1 MVDVSPDLIAGRYRL
16 MNRIGSGGMGHVW
29 LAWDERLSRAVAV
42 KQLHSPVGLDEADAR
57 VAHARA
63 MREARNTARLHHPN
77 AVPVFDVVDHDGQP
91 CLVMQYLPSRSL
103 HAVLAERGPLPVREV
118 AQLGAELG
126 SALAAAHRADIVHR
140 DVKPGNVLVA
150 EDGTARITD
159 FGISHAVGDVSLT
172 STGMVT
178 GTPAYLAP
186 EVARGAPSSPA
197 SDVFSLG
204 ATLYAAVEG
213 SPPFGTGNNPM
224 ALLHRV
230 ASGSITPPGDGPL
243 APVLLAMLAASP
255 DDRPS
260 MQDVSADLAEVA
272 AGRPPRGPVAPP
284 GAGTDLRP
292 DRTRVLPVG
301 GTARTAGAATA
312 GAAAAGAAA
321 AGGAASLAGDN
332 LGGDTS
338 DTSRLPAAGAS
349 GATDAP
355 ARVMATPPSDATR
368 LETGGD
374 EGGVGGADVDR
385 DGEAPGRRRSA
396 VLLVVALLVL
406 AGAGLAIWGL
416 QRDTTDPGG
425 QAAPPVASS
434 SPRTPSV
441 TRPPTS
447 PTTSRAESPS
457 PSTTAPTSTRPA
469 TPSNTPSTAPS
480 PAPSTTVS
488 ARPTDAELARAVRDY
503 YALLPG
509 NTDAGWARL
518 TDRYRSTTSGSR
530 ATYERFW
537 GSVSS
542 VDVRQATG
550 SAPRSVVA
558 TLRYAFDDGRRFEE
572 RTAYSLVD
580 DGGILKIDRS
590 SVLSSRQL

>member
-1 MVDVSPDLIAGRYRL
+1 MVGQEPDLIAGRYRL

-29 LAWDERLSRAVAV
+29 LAWDERLSRAVAL
-42 KQLHSPVGLDEADAR
+42 KQLHSPVGLGEADAR
-57 VAHARA
+57 VAHERA

-103 HAVLAERGPLPVREV
+103 HALLVERGPLPVREV
-118 AQLGAELG
+118 AKLGAELA

-159 FGISHAVGDVSLT
+159 FGISHALGDASLT

-186 EVARGAPSSPA
+186 EVARGGPSSPA

-213 SPPFGTGNNPM
+213 APPFGTGDNPM

-243 APVLLAMLAASP
+243 APVLLAMLAAAP

-260 MQDVSADLAEVA
+260 MQEVSANLAEVA
-272 AGRPPRGPVAPP
+272 AGRRPPSGVAPSP
-284 GAGTDLRP
+284 ADAREERE
-292 DRTRVLPVG
+292 DRVSRTRVLPVG
-301 GTARTAGAATA
+301 PRSREDGVGRPGVAG
-312 GAAAAGAAA
+312 AAAGAA
-321 AGGAASLAGDN
+321 GGAAAGSAPADVTDD
-332 LGGDTS
+332 LGGEIPSAPRPASAARVAVGAPPRT
-338 DTSRLPAAGAS
+338 PAA
-349 GATDAP
+349 AP
-355 ARVMATPPSDATR
+355 ADAT
-368 LETGGD
+368 
-374 EGGVGGADVDR
+374 GADD
-385 DGEAPGRRRSA
+385 DGSEGEDPARRRA
-396 VLLVVALLVL
+396 AILVLLALVVL
-406 AGAGLAIWGL
+406 AGAGLAVWGL
-416 QRDTTDPGG
+416 QRDAGKAGDV
-425 QAAPPVASS
+425 AAPPVATS
-434 SPRTPSV
+434 SPRAPSTTP
-441 TRPPTS
+441 RPT
-447 PTTSRAESPS
+447 
-457 PSTTAPTSTRPA
+457 TTAPTTSKAQAASPSTPPSPRPS
-469 TPSNTPSTAPS
+469 TSSPRPSTAAPTTA
-480 PAPSTTVS
+480 PAGT
-488 ARPTDAELARAVRDY
+488 TDAQLARAVRDY

-509 NTDAGWARL
+509 DTDAGWARL

-537 GSVSS
+537 SSITS

-550 SAPRSVVA
+550 SAPGSVVA
-558 TLRYAFDDGRRFEE
+558 TLRYVFDDGRRYEE
-572 RTAYSLVD
+572 RTSYSLVD
-580 DGGILKIDRS
+580 DGGTLKIDRS
-590 SVLSSRQL
+590 SVLSSRRL

>member
-1 MVDVSPDLIAGRYRL
+1 
-16 MNRIGSGGMGHVW
+16 
-29 LAWDERLSRAVAV
+29 
-42 KQLHSPVGLDEADAR
+42 
-57 VAHARA
+57 
-63 MREARNTARLHHPN
+63 
-77 AVPVFDVVDHDGQP
+77 
-91 CLVMQYLPSRSL
+91 
-103 HAVLAERGPLPVREV
+103 
-118 AQLGAELG
+118 
-126 SALAAAHRADIVHR
+126 
-140 DVKPGNVLVA
+140 
-150 EDGTARITD
+150 
-159 FGISHAVGDVSLT
+159 
-172 STGMVT
+172 
-178 GTPAYLAP
+178 
-186 EVARGAPSSPA
+186 
-197 SDVFSLG
+197 
-204 ATLYAAVEG
+204 
-213 SPPFGTGNNPM
+213 
-224 ALLHRV
+224 
-230 ASGSITPPGDGPL
+230 
-243 APVLLAMLAASP
+243 
-255 DDRPS
+255 
-260 MQDVSADLAEVA
+260 
-272 AGRPPRGPVAPP
+272 
-284 GAGTDLRP
+284 
-292 DRTRVLPVG
+292 
-301 GTARTAGAATA
+301 
-312 GAAAAGAAA
+312 AGAAA

-338 DTSRLPAAGAS
+338 VTSRLPAAGAS

-447 PTTSRAESPS
+447 PRTSRAESPS

-488 ARPTDAELARAVRDY
+488 GRPTDAELARAVRDY

>member
-29 LAWDERLSRAVAV
+29 LAWDERLSRAVAL

-103 HAVLAERGPLPVREV
+103 HAVLAERGPLPVRDV
-118 AQLGAELG
+118 AKLGAELA

-272 AGRPPRGPVAPP
+272 AGGPPRSGSTTPSGEGPA
-284 GAGTDLRP
+284 DRP
-292 DRTRVLPVG
+292 DRTRVLPTG
-301 GTARTAGAATA
+301 GAIGAEP
-312 GAAAAGAAA
+312 GAAGAVAA
-321 AGGAASLAGDN
+321 DASDDLGGPTPGTTRLPSPVAPAAVRSPDPALPAPPSAAPRPDDHGRDSGDRGEAGD
-332 LGGDTS
+332 
-338 DTSRLPAAGAS
+338 
-349 GATDAP
+349 
-355 ARVMATPPSDATR
+355 
-368 LETGGD
+368 
-374 EGGVGGADVDR
+374 DVDQ
-385 DGEAPGRRRSA
+385 DGRGPDRRRVA
-396 VLLVVALLVL
+396 VLLLVVLVVL
-406 AGAGLAIWGL
+406 GGAGLAVWGL
-416 QRDTTDPGG
+416 QRDTTDAGG

-434 SPRTPSV
+434 SPRTTTA
-441 TRPPTS
+441 TRPTTP
-447 PTTSRAESPS
+447 PTTSRAETPS
-457 PSTTAPTSTRPA
+457 PTTTTPQSPRPSTPS
-469 TPSNTPSTAPS
+469 TPSNPPATTSTAPS
-480 PAPSTTVS
+480 TRTGATT
-488 ARPTDAELARAVRDY
+488 DGELARAVRDY

-509 NTDAGWARL
+509 DTDAGWARL
-518 TDRYRSTTSGSR
+518 TDRYRSTTAGSR

-537 GSVSS
+537 GSVAS

-550 SAPRSVVA
+550 SAPGSVVA

>member
-1 MVDVSPDLIAGRYRL
+1 MVDRQADLIAGRYRL

-29 LAWDERLSRAVAV
+29 LAWDERLSRAVAL
-42 KQLHSPVGLDEADAR
+42 KQLHSPVGLDEADTR
-57 VAHARA
+57 VAHERA

-118 AQLGAELG
+118 AKLGGELAA
-126 SALAAAHRADIVHR
+126 ALAAAHRADIVHR

-159 FGISHAVGDVSLT
+159 FGISHAVGDASLT

-186 EVARGAPSSPA
+186 EVARGAASSPA

-204 ATLYAAVEG
+204 ATLYAAAEG
-213 SPPFGTGNNPM
+213 TPPFGTGDNAM

-243 APVLLAMLAASP
+243 APVLLSMLAASP
-255 DDRPS
+255 EDRPS
-260 MQDVSADLAEVA
+260 MQDVSAELAEVA
-272 AGRPPRGPVAPP
+272 AGRPPRG
-284 GAGTDLRP
+284 GAVTSSDDGPADRP
-292 DRTRVLPVG
+292 ARTRVLPAG
-301 GTARTAGAATA
+301 GAARAAGAGAA
-312 GAAAAGAAA
+312 AAA
-321 AGGAASLAGDN
+321 AGGAGGASRHDGDRGGDD
-332 LGGDTS
+332 LGGATPG
-338 DTSRLPAAGAS
+338 TTRLPTAGAPDP
-349 GATDAP
+349 TDTP
-355 ARVMATPPSDATR
+355 ARATPPPPSEVAWP
-368 LETGGD
+368 EGGD
-374 EGGVGGADVDR
+374 HDGEVVDR
-385 DGEAPGRRRSA
+385 GESPGHRRAA
-396 VLLVVALLVL
+396 VLLLIAVVVL
-406 AGAGLAIWGL
+406 AGAGLAVWGL
-416 QRDTTDPGG
+416 QRDATDPGG

-434 SPRTPSV
+434 TSKAT
-441 TRPPTS
+441 TRPTTS
-447 PTTSRAESPS
+447 APTTSRAETPS
-457 PSTTAPTSTRPA
+457 PSTSAPQSPRPSPSSTPTTAPS
-469 TPSNTPSTAPS
+469 TPSN
-480 PAPSTTVS
+480 STTT
-488 ARPTDAELARAVRDY
+488 AAPGGPTDAELARAVRDY

-509 NTDAGWARL
+509 DTDAGWARL

-537 GSVSS
+537 GSVDS

-572 RTAYSLVD
+572 RTSYSLVD

-590 SVLSSRQL
+590 SVLSSRRL

>member
-292 DRTRVLPVG
+292 DRTRVLPV
-301 GTARTAGAATA
+301 
-312 GAAAAGAAA
+312 
-321 AGGAASLAGDN
+321 
-332 LGGDTS
+332 
-338 DTSRLPAAGAS
+338 
-349 GATDAP
+349 
-355 ARVMATPPSDATR
+355 
-368 LETGGD
+368 
-374 EGGVGGADVDR
+374 
-385 DGEAPGRRRSA
+385 
-396 VLLVVALLVL
+396 
-406 AGAGLAIWGL
+406 
-416 QRDTTDPGG
+416 
-425 QAAPPVASS
+425 
-434 SPRTPSV
+434 
-441 TRPPTS
+441 
-447 PTTSRAESPS
+447 
-457 PSTTAPTSTRPA
+457 
-469 TPSNTPSTAPS
+469 
-480 PAPSTTVS
+480 
-488 ARPTDAELARAVRDY
+488 
-503 YALLPG
+503 
-509 NTDAGWARL
+509 
-518 TDRYRSTTSGSR
+518 
-530 ATYERFW
+530 
-537 GSVSS
+537 
-542 VDVRQATG
+542 
-550 SAPRSVVA
+550 
-558 TLRYAFDDGRRFEE
+558 
-572 RTAYSLVD
+572 
-580 DGGILKIDRS
+580 
-590 SVLSSRQL
+590 

>member
-29 LAWDERLSRAVAV
+29 LAWDERLSRAVAL

-103 HAVLAERGPLPVREV
+103 HAVLAERGPLPVRDV
-118 AQLGAELG
+118 AKLGAELA

-204 ATLYAAVEG
+204 ATLYAALEG

-230 ASGSITPPGDGPL
+230 ASGSINPPGDGPL

-260 MQDVSADLAEVA
+260 MQDISADLAEVA
-272 AGRPPRGPVAPP
+272 AGRPPRSGATTSSGGGPA
-284 GAGTDLRP
+284 DRP
-292 DRTRVLPVG
+292 DRTRVLP
-301 GTARTAGAATA
+301 AGAALRA
-312 GAAAAGAAA
+312 GAAAAGTVASDASDDLGDA
-321 AGGAASLAGDN
+321 TPGTTQLPSRAASAAVDSPDPALPAPPSAALWPDDDRGDRGEAGD
-332 LGGDTS
+332 
-338 DTSRLPAAGAS
+338 
-349 GATDAP
+349 
-355 ARVMATPPSDATR
+355 
-368 LETGGD
+368 
-374 EGGVGGADVDR
+374 DVDQ
-385 DGEAPGRRRSA
+385 DGRGPDRRRVA
-396 VLLVVALLVL
+396 VLLLVVLVVL
-406 AGAGLAIWGL
+406 GGAGLAVWGL
-416 QRDTTDPGG
+416 QRDTTDAGG

-434 SPRTPSV
+434 SPRTTSA
-441 TRPPTS
+441 TRPTTP
-447 PTTSRAESPS
+447 PTTSRAETPS
-457 PSTTAPTSTRPA
+457 PTTTARQSPRPSTPSTPSNRPA
-469 TPSNTPSTAPS
+469 TTSA
-480 PAPSTTVS
+480 APSTRTG
-488 ARPTDAELARAVRDY
+488 ATTDGELARAVRDY

-509 NTDAGWARL
+509 DTDAGWARL
-518 TDRYRSTTSGSR
+518 TDRYRSTTAGSR

-537 GSVSS
+537 GSVAS

-550 SAPRSVVA
+550 SAPGSVVA

>member
-1 MVDVSPDLIAGRYRL
+1 MVDVQPDLIAGRYRL

-29 LAWDERLSRAVAV
+29 LAWDERLNRAVAV

-118 AQLGAELG
+118 AQLGAELA

-260 MQDVSADLAEVA
+260 MQDVSADLAAIA
-272 AGRPPRGPVAPP
+272 AGRPLRDRVHPP
-284 GAGTDLRP
+284 GADLRP

-301 GTARTAGAATA
+301 GTARTE

-321 AGGAASLAGDN
+321 AGGAASVVGEQ

-338 DTSRLPAAGAS
+338 DTSRLPGAS

-355 ARVMATPPSDATR
+355 ARAIATPPSDATR
-368 LETGGD
+368 LEGGD
-374 EGGVGGADVDR
+374 DDGDDDDDARADVDR
-385 DGEAPGRRRSA
+385 DGEAPNRRRSA
-396 VLLVVALLVL
+396 VLLVLALLVL

-425 QAAPPVASS
+425 QAAPPVAST

-441 TRPPTS
+441 TRPPSSRTSPTS

-469 TPSNTPSTAPS
+469 TAPNTPSTAAS
-480 PAPSTTVS
+480 TAPSTTVS
-488 ARPTDAELARAVRDY
+488 GRPTDAELARAVRDY

-518 TDRYRSTTSGSR
+518 TDRYRSTTAGSR